1 ALIAAV
7 FLYVIKRC
15 VTYRTE
21 KTEAAA
27 RVVPVLIALM
37 VWTYTTY
44 MLLKGVNQVVNVGF
58 GSAVLVGLLAAAA
71 VWALIRRPIERAAQ
85 RQNNSKDGVNHLFT
99 WPLVCSA
106 ALLSFAHGAND
117 VANAVGPLAAI
128 YEAVKE
134 GAVATTAGT
143 PLWIMVLGALG
154 LAVGLALYGA
164 KLIRTVGK
172 EITELDQMR
181 AYSIAMAATLTVIV

>member
-1 ALIAAV
+1 LSGALLAAV
-7 FLYVIKRC
+7 FLYVIKRS
-15 VTYRTE
+15 VTYRIE

-37 VWTYTTY
+37 VWSYTTY
-44 MLLKGVNQVVNVGF
+44 MLLKGVNQLVTVGF
-58 GSAVLVGLLAAAA
+58 GVAVAAGFAAAVL
-71 VWALIRRPIERAAQ
+71 VWALIRRPIERAAR

-128 YEAVKE
+128 YEAVKD
-134 GAVATTAGT
+134 GAVATT
-143 PLWIMVLGALG
+143 
-154 LAVGLALYGA
+154 VG
-164 KLIRTVGK
+164 
-172 EITELDQMR
+172 
-181 AYSIAMAATLTVIV
+181 